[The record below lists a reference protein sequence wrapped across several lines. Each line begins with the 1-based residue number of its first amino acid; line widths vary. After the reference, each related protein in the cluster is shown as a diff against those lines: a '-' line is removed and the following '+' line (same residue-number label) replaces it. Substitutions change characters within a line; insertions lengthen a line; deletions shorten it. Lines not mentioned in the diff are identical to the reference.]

1 MEVVRRRSLVTGL
14 PLHLMDKFDKFDEAE
29 AMTPADWEPHFEK
42 SIVTNWEQ
50 LPKGSHEAAQAIA
63 ARLERLAG
71 QS

>member
-1 MEVVRRRSLVTGL
+1 
-14 PLHLMDKFDKFDEAE
+14 MDKFDKFDEAE